1 MLPSP
6 NRESSQSMLVT
17 IIIPCCNEVDSLP
30 RLFNELQRL
39 PHLLGPA
46 HFPELLLLD
55 DGSTDGTAVV
65 ARAWCDRSPF
75 PTRIIGFD
83 ANRGLGAMLREAA
96 EFAQGDALV
105 TYDADLPYP
114 LEDLPAMLAALLAG
128 ADVVTASPWHPA
140 GSAQVSWWRAA
151 LSRTISKLYRLRL
164 GRRAQG
170 LHTFTCGYR
179 VWRAATYRA
188 SLPTR
193 DGFVAT
199 AEMLLRALRSGARAV
214 ELPSALRPRL
224 EGVSKLRVLRTA
236 CAHLRLLLRG

>member
-1 MLPSP
+1 MKLNAGIHLAYCTNVHRGETWAETFAALERHVLPVRRRVAPGRSYAIGL
-6 NRESSQSMLVT
+6 RLSQ
-17 IIIPCCNEVDSLP
+17 
-30 RLFNELQRL
+30 
-39 PHLLGPA
+39 
-46 HFPELLLLD
+46 
-55 DGSTDGTAVV
+55 
-65 ARAWCDRSPF
+65 RA
-75 PTRIIGFD
+75 
-83 ANRGLGAMLREAA
+83 AA
-96 EFAQGDALV
+96 ELAQGDALV